1 VLKLSQ
7 VLSGWAPSER
17 GASREPIALLEAG
30 WAEIVG
36 AEVAKNSRPAR
47 IVDGTL
53 VVTTRSSAW
62 SHQLSFLGEHV
73 LRAVA
78 ARLPG
83 AEVARLRFRVGT
95 LTERRPVPPSPAR
108 ASAIARARERPQAAS
123 AAEALARFRGEVEDR
138 RRSKVSSGWKE
149 CGGCGALFAEGE
161 GFCTTCSIARAQARV
176 AATARL
182 LFEAP
187 WLGYAGTAALVEGL
201 QKWEY
206 ERTRAQ
212 LLTRWWGTL
221 VRARAAGRL
230 SRNARERLIASSY
243 VVLHSKLRPE
253 EIMPATV
260 RSILGDEL
268 HDLLYGDSG

>member
-1 VLKLSQ
+1 MLKLSQ
-7 VLSGWAPSER
+7 VLSGWGPSEQ
-17 GASREPIALLEAG
+17 GTSQEPIALLEAG
-30 WAEIVG
+30 WEEIVG
-36 AEVAKNSRPAR
+36 SEVAKNSRPAR

-62 SHQLSFLGEHV
+62 SHQLSFLGDHV

-78 ARLPG
+78 GRLPDAG
-83 AEVARLRFRVGT
+83 VARLRFRVGT
-95 LTERRPVPPSPAR
+95 LVERRPVPASRTRAR
-108 ASAIARARERPQAAS
+108 AIAQARERPEAAS

-138 RRSKVSSGWKE
+138 RRSKVSAGWKE
-149 CGGCGALFAEGE
+149 CSGCGALIAAGE
-161 GFCTTCSIARAQARV
+161 GFCATCSIASAQARV

-206 ERTRAQ
+206 ERTRVQ

-221 VRARAAGRL
+221 VRARAAGRV
-230 SRNARERLIASSY
+230 SRDGRERLIASSY

-268 HDLLYGDSG
+268 HDLLYGASG